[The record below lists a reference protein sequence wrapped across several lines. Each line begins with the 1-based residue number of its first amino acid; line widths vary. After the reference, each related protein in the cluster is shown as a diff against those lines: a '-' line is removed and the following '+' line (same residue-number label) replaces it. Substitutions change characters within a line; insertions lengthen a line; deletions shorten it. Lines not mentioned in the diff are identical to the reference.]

1 MFLDRGV
8 KLMSGFQEAVSSRN
22 SKKGKKKE
30 VVSDGRMSHSWL
42 RKISPRKGYHFYSD
56 YFTIDGGYATILTV
70 FAKQG
75 ANRQLPGFWGI
86 NLLPLSLGHN
96 NPNVTARLL
105 MMVNSTTDKW
115 FEDHQVKTDRQ
126 MSTENADAKKQGTA
140 KQTLNAYKNAD
151 IYQVNKDHLS
161 GDKYMWVAFRILI
174 KADTLDNLDIAV
186 KQLDTRYKKNFG
198 GIYADAYQGRQPEDF
213 ANIFTKANEQIG
225 KNFMFTSSELAGEY
239 NLVTQGIT
247 DKYGE
252 YVGQMYGD
260 VNHSAVIWDMDD
272 FQDHVVIASN
282 DRAVLENGNY
292 QFPKNTRGAAIWAA
306 KIAQNALAN
315 NHRVVHL
322 VLNGTDVRNVG
333 QDFPEITTTIGMN
346 SGAINPFEIFGKVKD
361 ELTLYPAHID
371 KLRLMAK
378 QISPSLTDT
387 DLNKNLTDLLQQYY
401 IDQGMWHENAAQYR
415 DKLRVAELPHYQY
428 PKLNRFVAYLET
440 ARTGAVK
447 AGDQT
452 KVESIERLQGVYHRM
467 LNDNAD
473 LFNQITDDSIDNV
486 NRSRQ
491 IVYDFSSLARR
502 GDDIMMA
509 QFVNALGFAT
519 NELEAGDVIILQG
532 AGQLTDSVREYTE
545 KVFENLRKH
554 DIRIVYTYDS
564 IDYCL
569 RDAKFNRLGEA
580 EYMCLGMLT
589 PSQVEEFQNVLNV
602 VLPEQLAVSVTQ
614 RNPEMWYLR
623 RNADNIIFRADPV
636 MKLTQQAINDLNANR
651 LDTVKGRYTGRI
663 YIDFDGKENT
673 QV

>member
-1 MFLDRGV
+1 MG
-8 KLMSGFQEAVSSRN
+8 GFQNIIGKRN
-22 SKKGKKKE
+22 SKKGDQQKSI
-30 VVSDGRMSHSWL
+30 SDGRMSKSWL
-42 RKISPRKGYHFYSD
+42 RKISPRKGYQFNSD
-56 YFTIDGGYATILTV
+56 YFTVDNGYATILTI

-75 ANRQLPGFWGI
+75 ANRRLPGFWGI
-86 NLLPLSLGHN
+86 NLLPLSLGHR

-105 MMVNSTTDKW
+105 MMVNSTSDKW

-140 KQTLNAYKNAD
+140 KQTLNAYKNQD
-151 IYQVNKDHLS
+151 ILQVNKDHLA

-174 KADTLDNLDIAV
+174 KADTLENLDLAV
-186 KQLDTRYKKNFG
+186 KQLEIRYKKNFG
-198 GIYADAYQGRQPEDF
+198 GIYADAYQGRQSEDF
-213 ANIFTKANEQIG
+213 AHIFSKASEQLG

-272 FQDHVVIASN
+272 FQDHVVIASG
-282 DRAVLENGNY
+282 DKAVLQRGNY
-292 QFPKNTRGAAIWAA
+292 QFPKNTRGAAIWTT

-322 VLNGTDVRNVG
+322 VLNGTDVRHVG
-333 QDFPEITTTIGMN
+333 QDFPEITATIGMN
-346 SGAINPFEIFGKVKD
+346 SGAINPFEIFGKIKD

-378 QISPSLTDT
+378 QISPNLTDT

-415 DKLRVAELPHYQY
+415 DKLRIAELPHFQY

-473 LFNQITDDSIDNV
+473 LFNQITDDSIDKV
-486 NRSRQ
+486 NNSRQ
-491 IVYDFSSLARR
+491 IIYDFSSLAQR
-502 GDDIMMA
+502 GTDVMMA

-519 NELEAGDVIILQG
+519 NELDNGDVVILEG
-532 AGQLTDSVREYTE
+532 ADQLMDSVKDYTAS
-545 KVFENLRKH
+545 VFETLRKR
-554 DIRIVYTYDS
+554 DVRIVYAYDS

-569 RDAKFNRLGEA
+569 NDYQFNHLGEA

-589 PSQVEEFQNVLNV
+589 NSQVKMFQDVLNV
-602 VLPEQLAVSVTQ
+602 VLPEQLSVSITQ
-614 RNPEMWYLR
+614 RDPEMWYLR
-623 RNADNIIFRADPV
+623 RSADNIIFRADPV
-636 MKLTQQAINDLNANR
+636 MKITPQVVASLNANR
-651 LDTVKGRYTGRI
+651 LDTIKGRHTGRI